1 MPYRCDRCFHIFSD
15 RTGTCPLCGGR
26 LTPDSPADSELKS
39 TPNEGY
45 FSQFAVSSGS
55 TAPEVEIPSITPSD
69 QSASGFYDEAYEKEM
84 RRLENQQ
91 RRLNRE
97 YNRLAL
103 SNFLINIPWRAV
115 LHMICVFAALIFLLT
130 LWHMRFAIL
139 EFLISFLIALLPV
152 GFIAVVFWYMIKL
165 FFH

>member
-15 RTGTCPLCGGR
+15 RTGTCTLCGGR

-115 LHMICVFAALIFLLT
+115 LHMICVFAAFIFLFT

-139 EFLISFLIALLPV
+139 EFLINFLIALLPV
-152 GFIAVVFWYMIKL
+152 GFIAVVFWYMSKL
-165 FFH
+165 FFR